1 MAKVLGIGGVFLK
14 AADPKKTAA
23 WYREVLGFDVQDWGG
38 TIFRHPSVA
47 KQVWTSFPAD
57 SDYFAPS
64 TQPMMINL
72 VVDDLDGVLARAE
85 AAGVEP
91 IDRNDGD
98 DYGRF
103 AWIMDPDGVKLEL
116 WQAKS

>member
-1 MAKVLGIGGVFLK
+1 MAKVVGVGGVFWK
-14 AADPKKTAA
+14 TADPKRTTA
-23 WYREVLGFDVQDWGG
+23 WYREVLGFDMKDWGG
-38 TIFRHPSVA
+38 AIFRDPALST
-47 KQVWTSFPAD
+47 QVWSVSSAD
-57 SDYFAPS
+57 SDRFAPS
-64 TQPMMINL
+64 TLPVMVNL
-72 VVDDLDGVLARAE
+72 VVDDMDGVLAKAK

-116 WQAKS
+116 WQAKD